1 MSTLLYFASNPV
13 LLAGLCLLTL
23 VTLLSLL
30 ILELWD
36 LIKREERSK
45 SKR

>member
-1 MSTLLYFASNPV
+1 MSTLLYFVNNPV

-23 VTLLSLL
+23 VTLLSLF